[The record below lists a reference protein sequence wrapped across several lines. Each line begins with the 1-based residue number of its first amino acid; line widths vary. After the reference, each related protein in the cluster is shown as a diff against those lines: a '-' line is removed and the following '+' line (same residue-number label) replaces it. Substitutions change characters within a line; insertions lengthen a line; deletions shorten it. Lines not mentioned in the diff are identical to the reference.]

1 MYSSGMVVRIM
12 FQIKPSQQACSIQM
26 LLARQQAERNSQKTQ
41 EMLEEDEER
50 LAIAEGN
57 MRKMLAKVNEE
68 SRNVEVAIEDL
79 KKAQENMDAGV
90 EGQLSGLK
98 SGGIVKQATLV
109 GTVLF
114 GFRSAVEAVAVLG
127 GDSTHLLP
135 AALQAAIAVTCLVA
149 FIFL

>member
-1 MYSSGMVVRIM
+1 M
-12 FQIKPSQQACSIQM
+12 Q
-26 LLARQQAERNSQKTQ
+26 LARQDAERNSKKTQ
-41 EMLEEDEER
+41 EKLEEDEQR

-68 SRNVEVAIEDL
+68 TRNVELAMEEL
-79 KKAQENMDAGV
+79 KKAQEGMDGGV

-114 GFRSAVEAVAVLG
+114 SFRALVDGIAVVG
-127 GDSTHLLP
+127 GDATHLLP
-135 AALQAAIAVTCLVA
+135 AVVQAAIAITCLVA
-149 FIFL
+149 FLFL